1 MRTWLVLSA
10 AALLTISCRCDSDK
24 KPRPSAK
31 SATPLGSASAPT
43 SPSAATTATSVSQQ
57 RTGAAVALSADEQ
70 RLFVV
75 DEDNRALRVAR
86 LPLSEAVTNPLEL
99 PGPPAQ
105 VVLAG
110 PLVLITIREP
120 SLLLIADAEL
130 KELARVS
137 LPTDAWGIA
146 VTADAKRAVVTSAW
160 GGQVSLVDLAAAKVI
175 WSVAVPREPRGVVIS
190 GDDHAFV
197 SHLVGAQLTELDLK
211 AASPSVVRLSLPAA
225 PLRSAGDDL
234 DASLGYALTF
244 DEREE
249 RLFAP
254 RHALGARGKNAWFG
268 ASTVDVWLRATREP
282 LAPRV
287 TERPFGLRSQLSEE
301 LISGADADL
310 VGNSLTPFTQPR
322 AVLYRKSTRSLL
334 VAGEGDDRIAE
345 LDALAVDPTLA
356 VLGHYQVG
364 KSYHPTIQVPAEGGA
379 PTGLAMTRDER
390 TLYVYC
396 RSTNDVVELGLR
408 EPGKGDAAITERR
421 RRLALATD
429 PLGPGGATGRK
440 LFYNSTDHATSGG
453 LGCAGCHPDGR
464 DDGHVWHE
472 ATFVTEDGDATIF
485 VGAAGN
491 VPPEAHTQGFPRR
504 TPMLAGRVTA
514 EGPYGW
520 HAESPNIVDR
530 ETRGFGLHRWGAVP
544 EQPAADVEARARAL
558 MDFLRRGLVPPRTV
572 TGAELDETARRGEAL
587 FLSKAVGCAECHTP
601 DSGYTTRQAYP
612 LPPLPTR
619 TGFDEEPDAKFK
631 IPSLRFL
638 AARAPYFHDGSAA
651 SLEALV
657 EQNANRMG
665 KTTQLTPAERAE
677 LVAFLRTL

>member
-1 MRTWLVLSA
+1 MRAWLLLSA
-10 AALLTISCRCDSDK
+10 AAWLTISCRCDSDK
-24 KPRPSAK
+24 KPNPSAK
-31 SATPLGSASAPT
+31 SAGPLAAVSAQAVASAEATPALPPPQRAGSAL
-43 SPSAATTATSVSQQ
+43 
-57 RTGAAVALSADEQ
+57 ALSADEQ

-75 DEDNRALRVAR
+75 DEDHRTLRVAK
-86 LPLSEAVTNPLEL
+86 LPLSEAAPGELEL

-110 PLVLITIREP
+110 ARVLVTIREP

-137 LPTDAWGIA
+137 LPTDAWGVA
-146 VTADAKRAVVTSAW
+146 VTADGKRAVVTSAW
-160 GGQVSLVDLAAAKVI
+160 GGQVSLVDLDSAKVA
-175 WSVAVPREPRGVVIS
+175 WSLAVPREPRGVVIS
-190 GDDHAFV
+190 ADDHAYV
-197 SHLVGAQLTELDLK
+197 SHLIGAPLTELDLK
-211 AASPSVVRLSLPAA
+211 AANPSATRLSLPAA
-225 PLRSAGDDL
+225 PLRAAGDEL
-234 DASLGYALTF
+234 SASLGYALTF
-244 DEREE
+244 DDREE

-268 ASTVDVWLRATREP
+268 ASTVDVWLKGAREP
-282 LAPRV
+282 LAGRAP
-287 TERPFGLRSQLSEE
+287 EKPFGLRSQLSEE
-301 LISGADADL
+301 LISGGDTAL

-334 VAGEGDDRIAE
+334 VAGEGDDRVAE

-356 VLGHYQVG
+356 VLGLYQVG
-364 KSYHPTIQVPAEGGA
+364 KSYHPAIQVAAEGGA
-379 PTGLAMTRDER
+379 PSGLAMTRDER

-408 EPGKGDAAITERR
+408 QPGQLDADVTERR
-421 RRLALATD
+421 ARLALAADT
-429 PLGPGGATGRK
+429 LGPGGATGRK
-440 LFYNSTDHATSGG
+440 LFYNSTDHASSGG

-504 TPMLAGRVTA
+504 TPMLAGRVAA

-520 HAESPNIVDR
+520 HAESPTIIDR

-544 EQPAADVEARARAL
+544 EQPAAEVGARAKAL
-558 MDFLRRGLVPPRTV
+558 MDFLRRGLEPPRA
-572 TGAELDETARRGEAL
+572 GAPAELDEAARRGQAL

-619 TGFDEEPDAKFK
+619 PGFDEEPDVKFK

-651 SLEALV
+651 SLEVLV

-665 KTTQLTPAERAE
+665 KTAQLTPVERAE
-677 LVAFLRTL
+677 LVAFLRSL